1 MYLWYSAS
9 LLVLIILIFLELTYY
24 NCHNCFSF
32 KNFLPIVSQYNFV
45 NNVHLLYIID
55 CFVCEVTYAMEI
67 YWTVTASNWL
77 LSLPPQLLPSPAI
90 ITTISNIILLSHHVM
105 VIPNHLPA
113 SPLPTTKCIRCTTYG
128 LQCSVEYAT
137 MACGCKFL
145 CHQCEAAGL
154 DQCLFLPSVH
164 LLSPMPK
171 CNIACIHYRALH
183 WRCIFQNE
191 IDLKCTRCTKG
202 TIPCVF
208 KLNGEWV

>member
-1 MYLWYSAS
+1 
-9 LLVLIILIFLELTYY
+9 
-24 NCHNCFSF
+24 
-32 KNFLPIVSQYNFV
+32 
-45 NNVHLLYIID
+45 
-55 CFVCEVTYAMEI
+55 
-67 YWTVTASNWL
+67 
-77 LSLPPQLLPSPAI
+77 
-90 ITTISNIILLSHHVM
+90 M

-128 LQCSVEYAT
+128 
-137 MACGCKFL
+137 
-145 CHQCEAAGL
+145 H
-154 DQCLFLPSVH
+154 QCLFLPSVH